1 MKFKTLAFLGVVFM
15 LLACSP
21 TVNALGTAIMAIQG
35 SVFMPD
41 GSLAPNSLPVTVTN
55 TTRNLSS
62 NSKTGDN
69 GDGKYIVSFI
79 DFAQKNVAATGDE
92 IVVVVTYEG
101 FEYSKTDQLTDA
113 DIREN
118 KADIDINVSD
128 IPQLEITLTM
138 TLPNGDEKPV
148 NVGQDIIFTMTVKN
162 KGQAMVE
169 DVKPSIEPSALISHI
184 STDPVSATLAPVAE
198 KTFSLRYEAI
208 SPADNVT
215 FSGKA
220 IGKDFNSKNPVGSG
234 PVSSQSVTI
243 EHPAELSIE
252 SAETD
257 GDKIIEGQ
265 NFTLTVVVK
274 NTGGAAAEDVKPYI
288 VRKSGEVDAT
298 FSNLN
303 PPSATIE
310 GGGKKTYTWNGIAE
324 KAGNLALDIN
334 VQGTDANSGKTP
346 PLDEDFQAS
355 IPIDLLPHAK
365 LSIESAEA
373 DSSKIIEG
381 QSFTLTVVVKNTGGA
396 AAKDVKPI
404 VRKSGEG
411 DATFSNLNPTSAT
424 IEGGG
429 KKTYTWNGI
438 AEKAGNLALDIN
450 VQGTDA
456 NSGEILSLDKDFQ
469 KNIIIDLLPHA
480 KLSIVSIETDKSKI
494 IEGQSFTLT
503 VVVENE
509 GGAAAKDVIPS
520 IVRKSGEG
528 DAIFSNLRLPSAT
541 IGHGGKPIFFTFDGI
556 AEKAGNLTLYINVQ
570 GTDANS
576 GETVSLDEDFQKNIT
591 IIPQPPPPWC
601 LSIVP
606 PITTDRP
613 EIIEGQHFT
622 LAVDVKN
629 ICEVAVKDVKPSIV
643 RKTGEGNAI
652 FSNLTPPSATISGG
666 GKRTYTWDGIA
677 EKAGDLTLYINVQ
690 VTDASTEEILSFFGG
705 DVLYPIDIKKTPELT
720 IIDLEVK
727 AESPNNPIPNQISE
741 GQRIIVTMAIKNKK
755 DAGKAY
761 EVTPSITTT
770 TGADVYKISFYPDSI
785 DIAGGWKDTFECKY
799 GSRKGSAGTVGFTL
813 SAEGKD
819 NIDNTVSVKESKI
832 GEITIQTPANLKII
846 QLSAPHPGGEGQISE
861 GQNITLEIVVEN
873 TGQATAQNV
882 HINADKWGLK
892 SVSLTP
898 DKIDIPGGKKRT
910 FTWIWTIDQGTK
922 DFDGSMEKLYFEV
935 TALGTDFNSG
945 ENIQS
950 PSFPSNDIVFI
961 DETGKTGDLNGDGRV
976 TAYDAILILQYVTG
990 LIKRFP
996 VDEIILSS
1004 AQRGEAAFHNYVV
1017 KVSEQTAK
1025 AGDRIFVPIVIDDA
1039 TGLLAGA
1046 ISLKYD
1052 PTILKAVDVA
1062 QKMLLLGG
1070 VYSKANISQKG
1081 EVRFAF
1087 ATTQPM
1093 KGHGNLLLV
1102 EFEVLSNTEGKT
1114 SPLILDS
1121 VNLSNS
1127 LSVTKINGSVM
1138 VLPSKFALLQNY
1150 PNPFNPETWIPYQL
1164 AQDVPVTISIYNKR
1178 GQLVHIIYSGTKQ
1191 AGIYVTKDK
1200 SAYWDGK
1207 NSLGQ
1212 SVASDIYYY
1221 TLETGEFRA
1230 TRKMVI
1236 TK

>member
-1 MKFKTLAFLGVVFM
+1 M
-15 LLACSP
+15 
-21 TVNALGTAIMAIQG
+21 
-35 SVFMPD
+35 
-41 GSLAPNSLPVTVTN
+41 
-55 TTRNLSS
+55 
-62 NSKTGDN
+62 
-69 GDGKYIVSFI
+69 
-79 DFAQKNVAATGDE
+79 
-92 IVVVVTYEG
+92 
-101 FEYSKTDQLTDA
+101 
-113 DIREN
+113 
-118 KADIDINVSD
+118 
-128 IPQLEITLTM
+128 
-138 TLPNGDEKPV
+138 
-148 NVGQDIIFTMTVKN
+148 
-162 KGQAMVE
+162 
-169 DVKPSIEPSALISHI
+169 
-184 STDPVSATLAPVAE
+184 
-198 KTFSLRYEAI
+198 
-208 SPADNVT
+208 
-215 FSGKA
+215 
-220 IGKDFNSKNPVGSG
+220 
-234 PVSSQSVTI
+234 
-243 EHPAELSIE
+243 
-252 SAETD
+252 
-257 GDKIIEGQ
+257 
-265 NFTLTVVVK
+265 
-274 NTGGAAAEDVKPYI
+274 
-288 VRKSGEVDAT
+288 
-298 FSNLN
+298 
-303 PPSATIE
+303 
-310 GGGKKTYTWNGIAE
+310 
-324 KAGNLALDIN
+324 
-334 VQGTDANSGKTP
+334 
-346 PLDEDFQAS
+346 
-355 IPIDLLPHAK
+355 
-365 LSIESAEA
+365 
-373 DSSKIIEG
+373 
-381 QSFTLTVVVKNTGGA
+381 
-396 AAKDVKPI
+396 
-404 VRKSGEG
+404 
-411 DATFSNLNPTSAT
+411 
-424 IEGGG
+424 
-429 KKTYTWNGI
+429 
-438 AEKAGNLALDIN
+438 
-450 VQGTDA
+450 QGTDA
-456 NSGEILSLDKDFQ
+456 NSGEPLSLDEDFQ
-469 KNIIIDLLPHA
+469 KNIAIEPRHNA

-494 IEGQSFTLT
+494 IEGESFTLT
-503 VVVENE
+503 VFVENE
-509 GGAAAKDVIPS
+509 GSAAAKDVIPY

-528 DAIFSNLRLPSAT
+528 DAIFSNLCLPSAT
-541 IGHGGKPIFFTFDGI
+541 IGNGGKSIFFTFDGI
-556 AEKAGNLTLYINVQ
+556 AEKAGDLTLYINVQ

-576 GETVSLDEDFQKNIT
+576 GETVSLDKDFPKNIT

-613 EIIEGQHFT
+613 EIIEGQRFT

-643 RKTGEGNAI
+643 RKTGEGNAT

-690 VTDASTEEILSFFGG
+690 ATDASTEEILSFFGG

-727 AESPNNPIPNQISE
+727 AESPNNPISNQISE

-770 TGADVYKISFYPDSI
+770 TGVDVYKISFYPDSI
-785 DIAGGWKDTFECKY
+785 DLAGGWKDTFECKY
-799 GSRKGSAGTVGFTL
+799 GSRKGSAGTVGFIL

-819 NIDNTVSVKESKI
+819 NIDNTVSVKESKT
-832 GEITIQTPANLKII
+832 GEIIIQTPAKLEII

-882 HINADKWGLK
+882 YINADKWGLK

-910 FTWIWTIDQGTK
+910 FTWTWTIDQGTK
-922 DFDGSMEKLYFEV
+922 DFDGSTDKLYFEV

-961 DETGKTGDLNGDGRV
+961 DETGKTGDLSGDGRV
-976 TAYDAILILQYVTG
+976 TAYDAILILQYVAG
-990 LIKRFP
+990 LIERFP
-996 VDEIILSS
+996 VDEIILPS

-1017 KVSEQTAK
+1017 KVPEQTAK

-1039 TGLLAGA
+1039 TGLLAGG

-1070 VYSKANISQKG
+1070 VYSKANVGQKG

-1087 ATTQPM
+1087 ATIQPM

-1164 AQDVPVTISIYNKR
+1164 AQDTPVTISIYNKR
-1178 GQLVHIIYSGTKQ
+1178 GQLVRIIYSGTKQ

-1212 SVASDIYYY
+1212 PVASDIYYY